1 MAWRFGATW
10 AALTAIGVLLA
21 PARVFA
27 QAASFDVPAECGTES
42 EFRDGL
48 TRLLGAA
55 SERAWPT
62 TLVIARD
69 ASGSQFQLTLEVDG
83 EKRELLHAD
92 CRVLFRSA
100 LVIAAVTV
108 DPTLRIPD
116 EPTAPPPAPPAPPPR
131 PAPAPPK
138 PRDEAKDSGPP
149 LRGHVAAGGG
159 LALGVLPGA
168 TGVVEL
174 RGGVARGRF
183 GATLGAQ
190 YFFPKDASSEGRT
203 ATLQGVGVRAAASF
217 APTPLVAISAGLST
231 DWLVG
236 RGGAGL
242 SSPVQDSAW
251 ALAPSLELALTPA
264 LTRELALEL
273 GAAGQLNL
281 LRPTFEV
288 TGFRQIYQMPLASL
302 LVVGRGV
309 FHFL

>member
-1 MAWRFGATW
+1 MERWLSAAR
-10 AALTAIGVLLA
+10 AALAGVGVLLA
-21 PARVFA
+21 ASTADA
-27 QAASFDVPAECGTES
+27 QPSTFDVPAECGSEG

-55 SERAWPT
+55 AERAWPT

-69 ASGSQFQLTLEVDG
+69 ASGSQFQLTLEVQS
-83 EKRELLHAD
+83 EKRALLHAD

-108 DPTLRIPD
+108 DPTLRIPE
-116 EPTAPPPAPPAPPPR
+116 EPSAPLAPPPAPRPQPEPAKPPPR
-131 PAPAPPK
+131 DE
-138 PRDEAKDSGPP
+138 PRDTGPP
-149 LRGHVAAGGG
+149 WRGSVAAGGG
-159 LALGVLPGA
+159 LAVGVLPGA

-174 RGGVARGRF
+174 RGGLARGRF

-190 YFFPKDASSEGRT
+190 YFFPKDASAEGRS
-203 ATLQGVGVRAAASF
+203 ATLQGVGVRAAATF
-217 APTPLVAISAGLST
+217 APVPLVAVSAGLST

-236 RGGAGL
+236 RGDAGI

-264 LTRELALEL
+264 VTRSLALEL
-273 GAAGQLNL
+273 GVAGQLNL

-288 TGFRQIYQMPLASL
+288 TGFREIYQMPLASL
-302 LVVGRGV
+302 LIVGRGV
-309 FHFL
+309 FHFP